1 MKFHKKALHLYQ
13 KSNYWKEWWRIKE
26 VPTEEELNNCNSL
39 LLKTTFRNFVLIFSM
54 GGSFFS
60 GRLNCFQATIK
71 LAWFPLDA
79 FCDEVVNNSTNYE
92 IYEWDVYFFHC
103 NTIAVIHFMNCKKFK
118 VCYIVIRNIIYS
130 SNVHFLFN
138 F

>member
-13 KSNYWKEWWRIKE
+13 KSNYWKERWRIKE

-79 FCDEVVNNSTNYE
+79 FCDEVVNNWTNYE
-92 IYEWDVYFFHC
+92 ISMIVQERLIFLNVWLMY
-103 NTIAVIHFMNCKKFK
+103 KKREK
-118 VCYIVIRNIIYS
+118 NNMIIP
-130 SNVHFLFN
+130 FN
-138 F
+138 WNELCLYGASKSQ